1 MTEEE
6 VRQRAGTMLSELM
19 KLDALATSDAQRRSF
34 KEARNYLGRASK
46 SGLLPEIRIGS
57 YWLAVV
63 SDQIRVVQEGRLKG
77 ELRAARRAGTG
88 KDSA

>member
-1 MTEEE
+1 MTEED
-6 VRQRAGTMLSELM
+6 VRQRAETMLSELM

-34 KEARNYLGRASK
+34 KEAREYLCRAAK

-57 YWLAVV
+57 YWFAVV
-63 SDQIRVVQEGRLKG
+63 SDQIRVVQDGRLKG
-77 ELRAARRAGTG
+77 EQRAAKRAGTG